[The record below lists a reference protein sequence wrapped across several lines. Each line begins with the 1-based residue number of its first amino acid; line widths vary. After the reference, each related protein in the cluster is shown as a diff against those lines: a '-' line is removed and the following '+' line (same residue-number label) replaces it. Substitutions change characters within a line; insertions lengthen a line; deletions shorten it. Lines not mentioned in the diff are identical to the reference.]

1 MYLNKNNFIL
11 TFSNDEYGSEN
22 GNEQGSEEEETIHGR
37 KRVEES
43 SEDTENETG
52 TESNNQQYDS
62 TEGENQYIDEQLDD
76 EIAATT
82 LETETTTG
90 FIG

>member
-22 GNEQGSEEEETIHGR
+22 GSEEEETIHGR
-37 KRVEES
+37 RRVEES

-52 TESNNQQYDS
+52 TESNNQLYDT

-76 EIAATT
+76 ENAATT
-82 LETETTTG
+82 LEAEATTG

>member
-22 GNEQGSEEEETIHGR
+22 DNEHGSEEEETIHGR
-37 KRVEES
+37 RRVEES